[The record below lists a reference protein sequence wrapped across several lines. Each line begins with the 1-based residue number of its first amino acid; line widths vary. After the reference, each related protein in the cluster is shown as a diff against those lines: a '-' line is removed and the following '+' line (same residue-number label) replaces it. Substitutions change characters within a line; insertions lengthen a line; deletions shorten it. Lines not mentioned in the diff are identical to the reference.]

1 VCARQTLIEGSMATL
16 RSVLETA
23 NGLYRESRTGQG
35 YQRQDLLDQLP
46 EEALNSPVHIRKV
59 SPGVYQIELE
69 RNGNGTYDLFS
80 RRREVRG
87 ESPTK

>member
-1 VCARQTLIEGSMATL
+1 MATL

-46 EEALNSPVHIRKV
+46 EDTLDSPVQIRKV

-69 RNGNGTYDLFS
+69 RNGNGTYNLYS

-87 ESPTK
+87 ESAPK

>member
-1 VCARQTLIEGSMATL
+1 MATL

-23 NGLYRESRTGQG
+23 SGLYRESRTGQG

-46 EEALNSPVHIRKV
+46 EDALATPVRLRKV
-59 SPGVYQIELE
+59 SSGVYQIELE
-69 RNGNGTYDLFS
+69 TDGNGTYDLYS

-87 ESPTK
+87 ESPTE